1 MIEREMAEANKILVI
16 RTGSHMY
23 GTNLPNSDEDK
34 MGVFIADE
42 DYYLGLKTVE
52 EVDFS
57 VQEKDE
63 RGKNTKDA
71 LDYKLYEFK
80 KYIKLACD
88 CNPNIIEMLYVN
100 EPNILF
106 INDFGKTL
114 LEHRELFPNQRAYYK
129 FIGYAHSQKHK
140 MIIKGDHYSQIMAA
154 HAYLKELP
162 NRAIMKDFEKKELP
176 FLVYNKNA
184 FIEVGDMRIPTNT
197 TAKKA
202 TALLKGRIDRFGN
215 RTELIS
221 KYGYDLKFGSH
232 LVRLLVEGI
241 ELLKTGELQYPI
253 KERQL
258 ILDVRQGRYTLKQV
272 FDMYDELSKEI
283 DSVFANTKLPHHP
296 DINKIN
302 DFLKNIVKKKCG
314 FPVKSFSKNCVRW
327 IEGVLNLLKGGR
339 L

>member
-23 GTNLPNSDEDK
+23 GTNLPDSDEDK

-63 RGKNTKDA
+63 KGKNTKDA

-80 KYIKLACD
+80 KYVKLAFD
-88 CNPNIIEMLYVN
+88 SNPNIIELLFVN
-100 EPNILF
+100 KPNILF
-106 INDFGKTL
+106 INDFGKEL
-114 LEHRELFPNQRAYYK
+114 LNHRDLFPSQRAYYK
-129 FIGYAHSQKHK
+129 FCGYAHSQKMK
-140 MIIKGDHYSQIMAA
+140 MVVKGDHYSQIIAA
-154 HAYLKELP
+154 YSYVKELP
-162 NRAIMKDFEKKELP
+162 FRTIMKDLEKRGLS

-202 TALLKGRIDRFGN
+202 TTLLKGRIDRFGN

-221 KYGYDLKFGSH
+221 KYGMDTKFASH

-241 ELLKTGELQYPI
+241 ELLKTGQLQYPI

-258 ILDVRQGRYTLKQV
+258 ILDVRQGRYTLRQV

-283 DSVFANTKLPHHP
+283 DSVFASTKLPHHP

-314 FPVKSFSKNCVRW
+314 FIS
-327 IEGVLNLLKGGR
+327 
-339 L
+339 